1 MRTGDSGM
9 IDHCH
14 RGDSPQR
21 SVSGGES
28 PRSFWTYR
36 WRALVSGITVLV
48 MATMSMAAEPILP
61 FIEGLRDRGFYDVT
75 LVYLDKLEQRSDL
88 PADIKERIP
97 YERAQTLLAGVRELN
112 SVDAQR
118 QQLDAADAA
127 FEQFVKASPGNPLAA
142 TANTWR
148 GRILFEK
155 ARVEIFEGDD
165 PTHQSKRKDYQAKAR
180 SLLHLARRLFE
191 QAAAQNK
198 KALDEFP
205 AFIPES
211 ETEKHAARTK
221 VENTYI
227 EVVFEMGRCTYW
239 EARTYD
245 KGSKEAKSAL
255 QKASA
260 EFTDMYE
267 RTRNNA
273 GGKFAR
279 LWQGKCFEELDQIT
293 QALGVYE
300 DLLTLTPDTPVKAT
314 LYDLSLRF
322 KLICLNHEQKKDYPL
337 VVTLAEEW
345 LGMFRDRARTEAG
358 YGIEWEL
365 CRAFE
370 KLGTDS
376 SKSETERS
384 QALNQALTHARAL
397 SRTSGEFKAP
407 SQALVQRLMRSLNR
421 NADEPTD
428 FESAYGM
435 ATQLA
440 EDIEQLRQQIVVAQ
454 QDGQL
459 AEAKSKQNDLIQSAG
474 KMAKLC
480 DYALRK
486 AKQTTEQADLHR
498 ASVLLA
504 YGYLLEEKYLEAA
517 AVGEFTLRSFSE
529 KSPDNAKNGGLLA
542 MSAFNTAYKR
552 AEKGHREF
560 ESRKL
565 IEIATRMDQQFP
577 DSDQANEARIAA
589 AVVFWDERKLDS
601 AAQWWDKVPAGTA
614 HYAGAQ
620 LSAGQAYWGQYTTSL
635 NLPEEK
641 RPTREQFTEWREQAV
656 KHLEAGIA
664 ERMQTTPADAPA
676 PDDLVRGKI
685 TLAQIRNLDGIYH
698 TEGAKTGAIELLTKG
713 PHSVVDAVAVPAG
726 AERPQS
732 PGNPKSR
739 AIASF
744 AYQQLLKAQI
754 GAKDLDAA
762 REARIELEKVA
773 GSEDAEALTQVFV
786 EFGQEL
792 EQELAQLK
800 AAGNADRAEEVRD
813 GFETF
818 LDDLF
823 KREDGQSFSSLFWI
837 AETFTSLAEST
848 SEDRD
853 RSQSLFA
860 SAGQAYQKIV
870 EKAKADPAFAQPDQL
885 LYSQMRLVN
894 CKQLQ
899 GAFVDG
905 EHLLNELLKD
915 KKAAE
920 SPNAQ
925 FTAASLY
932 QAWGGS
938 SEPDAWKKYQIAVQ
952 GSKAPVVIW
961 GWAYTAQRLQRVQMT
976 RPDPRIAEL
985 ELDARYNLGLCQL
998 AYSRKQPTPAER
1010 TKAVSLARSGVETF
1024 ARLSK
1029 SLPPEQYE
1037 RFNSLYREIQ
1047 TEAGVAPVDLVVG
1060 AGKVAAPAKTQPAD
1074 AQVAHAPAVA
1084 NLPDAEVV
1092 PTSQPAPESETNYVT
1107 IGLVSLA
1114 GIAAVVGILFM
1125 TRRRPRGRYASKR
1138 PTSRV
1143 KSTSASD
1150 FQPDL
1155 NLESLADPP
1164 RRPVAPAP
1172 VATSKA
1178 TPKVAAK
1185 PTSLPRAPLST
1196 PPSPPT
1202 ASAPPQPPP
1211 QPQPSKP
1218 KPTRLPGRPST
1229 DEP

>member
-1 MRTGDSGM
+1 MLL
-9 IDHCH
+9 
-14 RGDSPQR
+14 
-21 SVSGGES
+21 SVI
-28 PRSFWTYR
+28 SFCSLS
-36 WRALVSGITVLV
+36 LVTF
-48 MATMSMAAEPILP
+48 AAEPILP
-61 FIEGLRDRGFYDVT
+61 FIEGLRDRGYYDIT

-88 PADIKERIP
+88 PTDIKERIP
-97 YERAQTLLAGVRELN
+97 YERAQTLLASVRELS

-118 QQLDAADAA
+118 QQLDAAEAA
-127 FEQFVKASPGNPLAA
+127 FEQFAKASPGNPLAA

-155 ARVEIFEGDD
+155 ARVEIFECDD
-165 PTHQSKRKDYQAKAR
+165 PANQTKRKDYQAKAR
-180 SLLHLARRLFE
+180 RLLNEARRLFE

-205 AFIPES
+205 AFIPEA
-211 ETEKHAARTK
+211 EEEKHAARTK
-221 VENTYI
+221 IENTYI

-245 KGSKEAKSAL
+245 KGSKDAKAAL

-345 LGMFRDRARTEAG
+345 LSTYRDRARTEAG

-365 CRAFE
+365 CRALE

-376 SKSETERS
+376 SKSESERS
-384 QALNQALTHARAL
+384 QALNKALTHARSL

-407 SQALVQRLMRSLNR
+407 SQALVQRLLRSLNR
-421 NADEPTD
+421 SADEPTD

-435 ATQLA
+435 ATKLA
-440 EDIEQLRQQIVVAQ
+440 EDIEQLRQQIVAAQ

-459 AEAKSKQNDLIQSAG
+459 AEAKSKQATLIASAG
-474 KMAKLC
+474 QMAKLC

-486 AKQTTEQADLHR
+486 AKPTTESADLHR

-517 AVGEFTLRSFSE
+517 AVGEFTMRSFVE

-542 MSAFNTAYKR
+542 MSAFNNAYKK
-552 AEKGHREF
+552 AEKGNREF
-560 ESRKL
+560 EARKL

-589 AVVFWDERKLDS
+589 AVVFLDERKLDS

-641 RPTREQFTEWREQAV
+641 RPTKEQFTAWREQAV

-664 ERMQTTPADAPA
+664 ERMQTTPEDSAA

-685 TLAQIRNLDGIYH
+685 TLAQIRNLDGVYH
-698 TEGAKTGAIELLTKG
+698 TEGTKTGAIELLTKG
-713 PHSVVDAVAVPAG
+713 PHSVVDAIAVPAG
-726 AERPQS
+726 TDRPKT

-744 AYQQLLKAQI
+744 AFQQLLKAQI

-762 REARIELEKVA
+762 REARIQLENVA

-792 EQELAQLK
+792 EKELAQLK
-800 AAGNADRAEEVRD
+800 AAGNEDRAEEVRD

-848 SEDRD
+848 SEDRE
-853 RSQSLFA
+853 RAQSLFA
-860 SAGQAYQKIV
+860 SAGEAYQKIV

-899 GAFVDG
+899 GAFVEG
-905 EHLLNELLKD
+905 ERLLHELLKD

-925 FTAASLY
+925 FAAASLY
-932 QAWGGS
+932 QAWGAS

-976 RPDPRIAEL
+976 KPDPRIAEL
-985 ELDARYNLGLCQL
+985 ELDARYNLGVCQL
-998 AYSRKQPTPAER
+998 AYARKQPTPTER
-1010 TKAVSLARSGVETF
+1010 AKAISLARSGIETF

-1029 SLPPEQYE
+1029 SLPPEQFE

-1047 TEAGVAPVDLVVG
+1047 TEAGVVPVDLIVG
-1060 AGKVAAPAKTQPAD
+1060 SGKGTTLPKAKPVDAG
-1074 AQVAHAPAVA
+1074 AV
-1084 NLPDAEVV
+1084 
-1092 PTSQPAPESETNYVT
+1092 PAPEAVSNPVAAAPDLTVPPPPPVAETSYLT
-1107 IGLVSLA
+1107 IALMSLV
-1114 GIAAVVGILFM
+1114 GIAAVAGILLM
-1125 TRRRPRGRYASKR
+1125 TRRKPRGRYASKR
-1138 PTSRV
+1138 TTSRA
-1143 KSTSASD
+1143 TPAPGY
-1150 FQPDL
+1150 QPDL
-1155 NLESLADPP
+1155 NLEALATPP
-1164 RRPVAPAP
+1164 RRPAATAPKAP
-1172 VATSKA
+1172 
-1178 TPKVAAK
+1178 AK
-1185 PTSLPRAPLST
+1185 PTA

-1202 ASAPPQPPP
+1202 QPPP
-1211 QPQPSKP
+1211 QKP
-1218 KPTRLPGRPST
+1218 KPTRLPDRPKA
-1229 DEP
+1229 DEH

>member
-1 MRTGDSGM
+1 MV
-9 IDHCH
+9 
-14 RGDSPQR
+14 
-21 SVSGGES
+21 SVI
-28 PRSFWTYR
+28 SFCTLS
-36 WRALVSGITVLV
+36 LVTF
-48 MATMSMAAEPILP
+48 AAEPILP
-61 FIEGLRDRGFYDVT
+61 FIEGLRDRGFYDIT

-88 PADIKERIP
+88 PAEIKERIP
-97 YERAQTLLAGVRELN
+97 YERAQTLLASVRELS

-118 QQLDAADAA
+118 QQLDAAEAA
-127 FEQFVKASPGNPLAA
+127 FEQFAKASPGNPLAA

-155 ARVEIFEGDD
+155 ARVEIFECDD
-165 PTHQSKRKDYQAKAR
+165 PANQMKRKDYQAKAR
-180 SLLHLARRLFE
+180 RLLNEARRLFE

-205 AFIPES
+205 AFIPEA
-211 ETEKHAARTK
+211 EEEKHAARTK

-245 KGSKEAKSAL
+245 KGSKDAKAAL

-300 DLLTLTPDTPVKAT
+300 DLLTLTPDTAVKAT

-345 LGMFRDRARTEAG
+345 LGLFRDRARTEAG

-365 CRAFE
+365 CRALE

-376 SKSETERS
+376 SKSESERS
-384 QALNQALTHARAL
+384 QALNKALTHARSL

-407 SQALVQRLMRSLNR
+407 SQALVQRLLRSLNR
-421 NADEPTD
+421 SSDEPTD

-435 ATQLA
+435 ATKLA
-440 EDIEQLRQQIVVAQ
+440 EDIEQLRQQIVAAQ

-459 AEAKSKQNDLIQSAG
+459 AEAKSKQATLIASAG
-474 KMAKLC
+474 QMAKLC

-486 AKQTTEQADLHR
+486 AKPTTESADLHR

-517 AVGEFTLRSFSE
+517 AVGEFTMRNFAE

-542 MSAFNTAYKR
+542 MSAFNNAYKK
-552 AEKGHREF
+552 AEKGNREF
-560 ESRKL
+560 EARKL
-565 IEIATRMDQQFP
+565 IEIATRMDKQFP

-641 RPTREQFTEWREQAV
+641 RPTKEQFTAWREQAV

-664 ERMQTTPADAPA
+664 ERMQTTPEDSAA

-685 TLAQIRNLDGIYH
+685 TLAQIRNLDGVYH
-698 TEGAKTGAIELLTKG
+698 TEGTKTGAIELLTKG
-713 PHSVVDAVAVPAG
+713 PHSVVDAIAVPAG
-726 AERPQS
+726 TDRPKT

-762 REARIELEKVA
+762 REARIQLENVA

-792 EQELAQLK
+792 EKELAQLK
-800 AAGNADRAEEVRD
+800 AAGNEDRAEEVRD

-848 SEDRD
+848 SEDRE
-853 RSQSLFA
+853 RAQSLFA
-860 SAGQAYQKIV
+860 SAGEAYQKIV

-899 GAFVDG
+899 GAFVEG
-905 EHLLNELLKD
+905 ERLLHELLKD
-915 KKAAE
+915 KKAVE

-932 QAWGGS
+932 QAWGAS
-938 SEPDAWKKYQIAVQ
+938 SESDAWKKYQIAVQ
-952 GSKAPVVIW
+952 GSKTPVVIW

-976 RPDPRIAEL
+976 KPDPRIAEL
-985 ELDARYNLGLCQL
+985 ELDARYNLGVCQL
-998 AYSRKQPTPAER
+998 AYARKQPTPTER
-1010 TKAVSLARSGVETF
+1010 TKAISLARSGIETF

-1029 SLPPEQYE
+1029 FLPPEQFE

-1047 TEAGVAPVDLVVG
+1047 TEAGVVPVDLIVG
-1060 AGKVAAPAKTQPAD
+1060 TGKGTTLPKAKPVDPGAVPVPQAANNPIAASTDLTVPPQPP
-1074 AQVAHAPAVA
+1074 V
-1084 NLPDAEVV
+1084 
-1092 PTSQPAPESETNYVT
+1092 SETNYLT
-1107 IGLVSLA
+1107 IALMSLV
-1114 GIAAVVGILFM
+1114 GIAAVAGILLM
-1125 TRRRPRGRYASKR
+1125 TRRKPRGRYASKR
-1138 PTSRV
+1138 TTSP
-1143 KSTSASD
+1143 AAPAPGY
-1150 FQPDL
+1150 QPDL
-1155 NLESLADPP
+1155 NLEALETPP
-1164 RRPVAPAP
+1164 RRPTATAPKAP
-1172 VATSKA
+1172 
-1178 TPKVAAK
+1178 AK
-1185 PTSLPRAPLST
+1185 PTA

-1202 ASAPPQPPP
+1202 QPPP
-1211 QPQPSKP
+1211 QKP
-1218 KPTRLPGRPST
+1218 KPTRLPNRPKA
-1229 DEP
+1229 DES

>member
-1 MRTGDSGM
+1 MRTSDSGM

-14 RGDSPQR
+14 RGAAGQR
-21 SVSGGES
+21 CVLSCAL
-28 PRSFWTYR
+28 PRPLRMYWGR
-36 WRALVSGITVLV
+36 VLV
-48 MATMSMAAEPILP
+48 CLISFCWLSLVAIAAEPILP
-61 FIEGLRDRGFYDVT
+61 FIEGLRERGYYDVT
-75 LVYLDKLEQRSDL
+75 LAYLDKLEQRSDV

-118 QQLDAADAA
+118 QQLDAAEAA
-127 FEQFVKASPGNPLAA
+127 FEQFVKAAPGNPLAA

-165 PTHQSKRKDYQAKAR
+165 PANQSKRKDYQAKAR
-180 SLLHLARRLFE
+180 SLLQQARRLFE

-198 KALDEFP
+198 KSLDEFP
-205 AFIPES
+205 AFIPET
-211 ETEKHAARTK
+211 EKEKHAARTK

-245 KGSKEAKSAL
+245 KGSKDAKAAL

-345 LGMFRDRARTEAG
+345 LSIYKDRARSEAG

-365 CRAFE
+365 CRALE
-370 KLGTDS
+370 KLGADS
-376 SKSETERS
+376 SKSENERS
-384 QALNQALTHARAL
+384 QALNKALNHARTL

-407 SQALVQRLMRSLNR
+407 SQAMVQRLLRSLNR
-421 NADEPTD
+421 SADEPTD

-435 ATQLA
+435 ATKLA
-440 EDIEQLRQQIVVAQ
+440 EDIEQLRQQVVTAQ

-459 AEAKSKQNDLIQSAG
+459 AEAKSKQAALIESAG
-474 KMAKLC
+474 KMAKMC

-486 AKQTTEQADLHR
+486 AKPTTEPGDLHR

-517 AVGEFTLRSFSE
+517 AVGEFTMRSFAE
-529 KSPDNAKNGGLLA
+529 KSPDNARNGGLLA
-542 MSAFNTAYKR
+542 MSAFNTAYKK

-560 ESRKL
+560 EARKL
-565 IEIATRMDQQFP
+565 IEIATRMDKQFP

-601 AAQWWDKVPAGTA
+601 AAEWWDKVPAGTA

-641 RPTREQFTEWREQAV
+641 RPGKEQFTEWREQAV

-664 ERMQTTPADAPA
+664 ERMQTTPDDAPA

-698 TEGAKTGAIELLTKG
+698 TEGSKTGAIELLTKG
-713 PHSVVDAVAVPAG
+713 PHSVVEAIAVPEG
-726 AERPQS
+726 TERPKS

-762 REARIELEKVA
+762 REARIELENVA

-792 EQELAQLK
+792 EKELKQLK
-800 AAGNADRAEEVRD
+800 AAGNEDRAEEVRD

-818 LDDLF
+818 LNDLF
-823 KREDGQSFSSLFWI
+823 KREDGQSFTSLFWI
-837 AETFTSLAEST
+837 AETFTSLAES
-848 SEDRD
+848 SSDDRD
-853 RSQSLFA
+853 RAQSLFA
-860 SAGQAYQKIV
+860 SAAAAYQKIV
-870 EKAKADPAFAQPDQL
+870 EKAKADAAFAQPDQL

-899 GAFVDG
+899 GAFADG
-905 EHLLNELLKD
+905 ERLLHELLKD

-920 SPNAQ
+920 SPNVQ

-938 SEPDAWKKYQIAVQ
+938 SDPDAWKKYQIAVQ

-976 RPDPRIAEL
+976 KPDPRIAEL
-985 ELDARYNLGLCQL
+985 ELDARYNLGVCQL
-998 AYSRKQPTPAER
+998 AYARKQSTPAER
-1010 TKAVSLARSGVETF
+1010 TKAVSLSRSGIETF

-1029 SLPPEQYE
+1029 SLPPEQFE

-1060 AGKVAAPAKTQPAD
+1060 AGKVATPTKVKPAD
-1074 AQVAHAPAVA
+1074 AGATPAPPVA
-1084 NLPDAEVV
+1084 NQPAAEGVV
-1092 PTSQPAPESETNYVT
+1092 PASQQSVPESKTDYVT

-1114 GIAAVVGILFM
+1114 GVAAVAGILFM
-1125 TRRRPRGRYASKR
+1125 TRRRPRGRFASKR
-1138 PTSRV
+1138 ATSRTKTTTV
-1143 KSTSASD
+1143 SEY
-1150 FQPDL
+1150 QPDL
-1155 NLESLADPP
+1155 NLEALATPP
-1164 RRPVAPAP
+1164 RRSAAPAP
-1172 VATSKA
+1172 KTEV
-1178 TPKVAAK
+1178 K
-1185 PTSLPRAPLST
+1185 PTAPAT
-1196 PPSPPT
+1196 PPSSPSAQIPPLT
-1202 ASAPPQPPP
+1202 PPVQ
-1211 QPQPSKP
+1211 KP
-1218 KPTRLPGRPST
+1218 KPTRLPGRPSSG
-1229 DEP
+1229 EP